1 MRCLVFYINFLNS
14 FFNFENQNHIIYD
27 ILYDMDSAL
36 QRDEAS
42 KPTNYINLFILID
55 ARKLVE
61 AFQNIK
67 YYRNL
72 FILIDVRKLVF
83 LFCLSFLCWLSKTF
97 NTIETNLVIHSD
109 HIPIYHCIY
118 RFF

>member
-1 MRCLVFYINFLNS
+1 
-14 FFNFENQNHIIYD
+14 
-27 ILYDMDSAL
+27 MDSAL

-72 FILIDVRKLVF
+72 FISIDVRKLVF

-97 NTIETNLVIHSD
+97 NTIETNLVITFRSYT
-109 HIPIYHCIY
+109 HISLYIS
-118 RFF
+118 FF